1 MAAHREVPVAAARPR
16 GRQGLTRVA
25 GSWPESAM
33 FEPASHDRMVVQF
46 AGAEAGTQPLTW
58 GQKAIWQDMQASGN
72 QFSMWGMLELPKGS
86 TVEDAAARLSG
97 VMGRHAALRMRLVT
111 GSAGRLCQEIAGSGQ
126 IGLDILTIPDDAG
139 RPGAARYAAELMQT
153 WPLARFDFHRDW
165 PLRMA
170 LVRQRGACLCLVW
183 VLSHLAADGGANL
196 LLLDDLIAAGTA
208 GQVAGDPRRPQLP
221 GIAASEQTPQ
231 LRQLSGRAMRYWEAQ
246 LRHIPAQTF
255 GEPAR
260 PQGQAWPRY
269 WQARFS
275 SPAAHLAMLAIAKR
289 TRTDVSRVTLAVI
302 ATAIARAT
310 GVQPL
315 TIKVMVNNRFR
326 PGLADVIAPIAQNS
340 VITIDL
346 ADTTI
351 DEVVARARG
360 ASLTAGMRA
369 YYDPDELREVMAQL
383 DAERGYA
390 AAVTCRVNDQR
401 AMIMRADEEAGPGE
415 VTEEQVRRRQAETSL
430 TWLGQRDNMH
440 EQANILVENRPDVVS
455 LHMMWDRW
463 SLTDGQV
470 EALLRGVEEVACEAA
485 FDPAA
490 PTKVSPALTGTST

>member
-1 MAAHREVPVAAARPR
+1 
-16 GRQGLTRVA
+16 
-25 GSWPESAM
+25 M
-33 FEPASHDRMVVQF
+33 FEPASRDRMIVGF
-46 AGAEAGTQPLTW
+46 AGAQAGAQPLTW
-58 GQKAIWQDMQASGN
+58 GQKAIFEDMQASGN
-72 QFSMWGMLELPKGS
+72 QFSMAGRIELPEGS
-86 TVEDAAARLSG
+86 SAGDAAARLSG
-97 VMGRHAALRMRLVT
+97 LMGRHAALRMRLAT
-111 GSAGRLCQEIAGSGQ
+111 DGAGRRPCQEIAGSGQ
-126 IGLDILTIPDDAG
+126 AVLEVLTVPDDSDRA
-139 RPGAARYAAELMQT
+139 GAARYAADLMDA

-170 LVRQRGACLCLVW
+170 LVRHRGACLHLVW

-208 GQVAGDPRRPQLP
+208 GRAAGGPRRPQLP
-221 GIAASEQTPQ
+221 DVAASERTPQ
-231 LRQLSGRAMRYWEAQ
+231 LRQLSSRAMRYWEAQ

-255 GEPAR
+255 GEPAHAGG
-260 PQGQAWPRY
+260 PAGARY

-289 TRTDVSRVTLAVI
+289 TGTDASRVTLAVI
-302 ATAIARAT
+302 ATAIGRAT

-340 VITIDL
+340 VITIGL
-346 ADTTI
+346 ADTTV

-369 YYDPDELREVMAQL
+369 YYDPDELGEVMARL
-383 DAERGYA
+383 DAERGYPA
-390 AAVTCRVNDQR
+390 RVTCRVNDQR
-401 AMIMRADEEAGPGE
+401 AMIMRADETADPGE
-415 VTEEQVRRRQAETSL
+415 VTGQLIRQRLAETSL
-430 TWLGQRDNMH
+430 TWLGPRHNMH
-440 EQANILVENRPDVVS
+440 EQANILVENRPDVLS

-470 EALLRGVEEVACEAA
+470 TALLRGVEEVAVEAA
-485 FDPAA
+485 ADPAA
-490 PTKVSPALTGTST
+490 PTNV